1 MPEIVPYSTE
11 AKKREVEELHAEHER
26 LLKELKAAKAA
37 VAKRQR
43 AEQPPHSSKKHGSK
57 SGD

>member
-1 MPEIVPYSTE
+1 MPEIVSNSTE

-37 VAKRQR
+37 VAERQK
-43 AEQPPHSSKKHGSK
+43 AEHRPLGSEK
-57 SGD
+57 DGSESNH